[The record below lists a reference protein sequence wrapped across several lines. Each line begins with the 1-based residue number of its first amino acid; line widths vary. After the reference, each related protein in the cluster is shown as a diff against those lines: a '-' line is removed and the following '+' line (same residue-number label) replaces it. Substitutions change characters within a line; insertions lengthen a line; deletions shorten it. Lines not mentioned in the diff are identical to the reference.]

1 MPNADHDRI
10 IAVVSPLSR
19 GGTSLFDMAE
29 TIDAKNVQQFYSEA
43 SVIAAASVELRK
55 AGFEV
60 LDGGASPVTIS
71 IAGSRKLFED
81 VFGAKFVPKK
91 AAFTRP
97 TAVDFLA
104 PTEL

>member
-81 VFGAKFVPKK
+81 VFAQNSFRRR
-91 AAFTRP
+91 RP
-97 TAVDFLA
+97 SRGPPRSISL
-104 PTEL
+104 PRPS